1 MVDYVL
7 GLITLDLRWWVP
19 YCLHGGCRFALGCVC
34 VWVLF
39 VAVAFDDWF
48 AIVFVCGFVTFLSFG
63 FVSRLFV
70 AWFVV
75 VRPDLLFAR
84 LCLLLFIACGRL

>member
-1 MVDYVL
+1 MVVAVFL
-7 GLITLDLRWWVP
+7 LVVSAFG
-19 YCLHGGCRFALGCVC
+19 YCL
-34 VWVLF
+34 
-39 VAVAFDDWF
+39 VAVVFGDWF
-48 AIVFVCGFVTFLSFG
+48 AVVFVCGFVTFLSFG

-84 LCLLLFIACGRL
+84 LRLLLFIACDRL

>member
-1 MVDYVL
+1 MVAAVL
-7 GLITLDLRWWVP
+7 LLVVSAFG
-19 YCLHGGCRFALGCVC
+19 YCL
-34 VWVLF
+34 

-48 AIVFVCGFVTFLSFG
+48 AIAFVCGFVTFLSFG

-75 VRPDLLFAR
+75 VHPDLLFAR
-84 LCLLLFIACGRL
+84 LRLLLFIACGRL